1 MARTV
6 RLKDHWAEQR
16 MFGRRV
22 IAATMVIL
30 FCLAALGA
38 RLVYLQV
45 LRYDYFSDLSQG
57 NRIRIDPVPP
67 SRGLVLDR
75 NGIPLALNRPSY
87 QLEIT
92 REQTPD
98 LEGTVSRLIEL
109 GLLPAEEHDRVL
121 RTIKARRAFDSVPV
135 RLQLS
140 EEELARFAVRRQD
153 FPGVEVRPR
162 LTRYYPLGGT
172 GVHALG
178 YVAAISEADEK
189 RIDVANYAGTTLIG
203 KLGVERAYED
213 ELHGETGYQQLLVN
227 AQGRHVERVGTEAA
241 DLKRREP
248 VAGNDLYLAVDARVQ
263 KAAEDALAGQRA
275 AVVAIDPHNGDV
287 LAFVSTPTFDPN
299 GFARGLSHAEYAA
312 LSENIDVPLY
322 DRALRGVY
330 PPGSTIKPLV
340 ALAGL
345 EYGVADAEHTEFCR
359 GYFQLP
365 GDSHRYRDWKKGGH
379 GTVDMHSAIAQSCD
393 VYFYG
398 LAQRL
403 GIDRMHDFL
412 AKFGLGAETGID
424 ISGERT
430 ALLPSRE
437 WKKKAFKRRDMQVWF
452 PGETVIAGIG
462 QGYMLATPLQLAHV
476 AATISMRG
484 KRYAP
489 RLVTRIRDS
498 TTGEIRELPP
508 RELPPVEVS
517 DPSHWD
523 VIIGGMVGVTNDW
536 NGTARRL
543 QVGAPYQIAGKSGT
557 AQVFGIKQDAKY
569 KESEVA
575 ERLRDHGLFIAFAP
589 ADDPKIAVAVVVEN
603 GRSGSGTAGPIA
615 RKVIDA
621 YLLPEPAAGAA
632 DGTVASPAV
641 AATPSGAPRAPAP
654 PVAGTAPDDAATPPS
669 RPAPD
674 STGGVEE

>member
-1 MARTV
+1 MPRAV

-22 IAATMVIL
+22 VAATMVIL
-30 FCLAALGA
+30 ACDHWAEQRMFGRRVVAATMVILACLSALAA

-45 LRYDYFSDLSQG
+45 LRHDYFSELSQG

-67 SRGLVLDR
+67 SRGLILDR
-75 NGIPLALNRPSY
+75 HGVPLALNRPSY

-98 LEGTVSRLIEL
+98 LEDTVRRLVAL
-109 GLLPAEEHDRVL
+109 GLLSAEEQE
-121 RTIKARRAFDSVPV
+121 RTMRMIKARRSFDSVPV

-140 EEELARFAVRRQD
+140 EEELARFAVHRQD

-178 YVAAISEADEK
+178 YVAAISEQDEK
-189 RIDVANYAGTTLIG
+189 RIDLANYAGTTLIG

-213 ELHGETGYQQLLVN
+213 ELHGETGYRQLLVN

-241 DLKRREP
+241 ELERREP
-248 VAGNDLYLAVDARVQ
+248 VAGNDLYLSVDARVQ

-299 GFARGLSHAEYAA
+299 AFARGLTYAEYAA
-312 LSENIDVPLY
+312 LSGDIDVPLY

-330 PPGSTIKPLV
+330 PPGSTVKPMV
-340 ALAGL
+340 ALAAL
-345 EYGVADAEHTEFCR
+345 EYGVVQPEDTRFCQ

-379 GTVDMHSAIAQSCD
+379 GTVNMHSAIAQSCD

-398 LAQRL
+398 LAERL
-403 GIDRMHDFL
+403 GIDRLHDFL
-412 AKFGLGAETGID
+412 AQFGLGAQTGID
-424 ISGERT
+424 ISGERP
-430 ALLPSRE
+430 ALLPSRD
-437 WKKKAFKRRDMQVWF
+437 WKKKAFKSKDLQVWF
-452 PGETVIAGIG
+452 PGETVITGIG
-462 QGYMLATPLQLAHV
+462 QGYMLVTPLQLAHV

-489 RLVTRIRDS
+489 RLVTRIRDAR
-498 TTGEIRELPP
+498 TGRIRELPP
-508 RELPPVEVS
+508 RELPPVKVN
-517 DPSHWD
+517 DPTHWD

-543 QVGAPYQIAGKSGT
+543 QVGAPYKIAGKSGT

-621 YLLPEPAAGAA
+621 YLEPDA
-632 DGTVASPAV
+632 
-641 AATPSGAPRAPAP
+641 AATAQPPGGAGSLQR
-654 PVAGTAPDDAATPPS
+654 GTAVT
-669 RPAPD
+669 
-674 STGGVEE
+674 TGGVEE

>member
-22 IAATMVIL
+22 FAATLVMLV
-30 FCLAALGA
+30 CLAALGA
-38 RLVYLQV
+38 RLAYLQI
-45 LRYDYFSDLSQG
+45 LRHEYFSELSQG

-67 SRGLVLDR
+67 PRGLILDR
-75 NGIPLALNRPSY
+75 HGVPLALNRPAY
-87 QLEIT
+87 QLEVT

-98 LEGTVSRLIEL
+98 LEDTLRRLVKL
-109 GLLPAEEHDRVL
+109 GLLPAEDYDRVL
-121 RTIKARRAFDSVPV
+121 HMIKARRSFESVPV

-140 EEELARFAVRRQD
+140 EEELARFAVNRQD

-162 LTRYYPLGGT
+162 LTRYYPLAGT

-189 RIDVANYAGTTLIG
+189 RIDPAKYAGTTLIG

-227 AQGRHVERVGTEAA
+227 AQGRHVERVGTQAA
-241 DLKRREP
+241 ELERRAP
-248 VAGNDLYLAVDARVQ
+248 VAGNDLYLSVDARVQ
-263 KAAEDALAGQRA
+263 QAAEQALAGQRA

-299 GFARGLSHAEYAA
+299 GFARGLSYAEYAA
-312 LSENIDVPLY
+312 LAENIDVPLY

-330 PPGSTIKPLV
+330 PPGSTVKPLV
-340 ALAGL
+340 ALAAL
-345 EYGVADAEHTEFCR
+345 EDGVIDPDATRFCQ
-359 GYFQLP
+359 GVFQLP
-365 GDSHRYRDWKKGGH
+365 GDSHRFRDWKKGGH
-379 GTVDMHSAIAQSCD
+379 GTVNMHSAIAQSCD

-398 LAQRL
+398 VAERL
-403 GIDRMHDFL
+403 GIQRLHDFL
-412 AKFGLGAETGID
+412 AQFGLGEKTGID
-424 ISGERT
+424 IEGERSG
-430 ALLPSRE
+430 LLPSPA
-437 WKKKAFKRRDMQVWF
+437 WKKKAFKRKDLQVWF

-462 QGYMLATPLQLAHV
+462 QGYMLVTPLQLAHA

-489 RLVTRIRDS
+489 RLVTRVRDAN
-498 TTGEIRELPP
+498 TGEVRDLPP
-508 RELPPVEVS
+508 RELPPVKVS
-517 DPSHWD
+517 DPTFWD

-536 NGTARRL
+536 NGTAQRV
-543 QVGAPYQIAGKSGT
+543 QAGAPYKIAGKSGT
-557 AQVFGIKQDAKY
+557 AQVFGLKQNEKY
-569 KESEVA
+569 NEKDVA
-575 ERLRDHGLFIAFAP
+575 ERLRDHGLFVAFAP

-621 YLLPEPAAGAA
+621 YLMPDSVTGSETG
-632 DGTVASPAV
+632 SQ
-641 AATPSGAPRAPAP
+641 PAP
-654 PVAGTAPDDAATPPS
+654 PAPQPGSD
-669 RPAPD
+669 
-674 STGGVEE
+674 E